1 MYVGLSVRT
10 QSPASRKILLARSSG
25 CCEPVVMRISSA
37 VQSMPRLR
45 DSAAK
50 HSRSGAKPSLGPYCK
65 APGPPSRS
73 TRSQAV
79 RTSSTGKSSGA
90 GRPPAKEMISACSVT
105 LRISRIVEGRMALM
119 RRANRVFMPL
129 SCFSFWIALI
139 PNTACACRI
148 SLAGIVIDLGNPYAL
163 SAGRVRLPAQAHKKI
178 EENFILA
185 LTRIFHST
193 IHRYT
198 RYKAMAI
205 QRALPAKGD
214 QPDRWEAQLRKGA
227 VEMAALASLW
237 QGRLYGL
244 EIIRFLES
252 QSQLALA
259 EGTIYPILNRLKA
272 EGMLT
277 SEWVEAEAGHPRKY
291 YSLTDAGRQRLR
303 QMAEAWVGF
312 AGGLSRLLEPVLHPA
327 DQDPSAGTPVLK
339 TQEIT
344 Q

>member
-1 MYVGLSVRT
+1 
-10 QSPASRKILLARSSG
+10 
-25 CCEPVVMRISSA
+25 
-37 VQSMPRLR
+37 
-45 DSAAK
+45 
-50 HSRSGAKPSLGPYCK
+50 
-65 APGPPSRS
+65 
-73 TRSQAV
+73 
-79 RTSSTGKSSGA
+79 
-90 GRPPAKEMISACSVT
+90 
-105 LRISRIVEGRMALM
+105 
-119 RRANRVFMPL
+119 
-129 SCFSFWIALI
+129 
-139 PNTACACRI
+139 
-148 SLAGIVIDLGNPYAL
+148 
-163 SAGRVRLPAQAHKKI
+163 
-178 EENFILA
+178 
-185 LTRIFHST
+185 
-193 IHRYT
+193 
-198 RYKAMAI
+198 MAI

-303 QMAEAWVGF
+303 QMAEAWTGF
-312 AGGLSRLLEPVLHPA
+312 SVGLSRLLEPVV
-327 DQDPSAGTPVLK
+327 QQ
-339 TQEIT
+339 QEKI